1 MTLPPAELIKRGLG
15 IGGLIL
21 AFFAVITGHPF
32 VMWAAITLL
41 AASVA
46 IRVFLHMRRRR
57 SE

>member
-15 IGGLIL
+15 IAGLIL

-46 IRVFLHMRRRR
+46 IRAFLHMRRHH